1 MESPSPCC
9 KMGLP
14 NPQCNQYISMSY
26 KHDSAISFGNTP
38 SPWPNLGWVTSLG
51 GDPTLRDYVHVV
63 PMNETITNVME
74 ALKM

>member
-26 KHDSAISFGNTP
+26 MHDSAISFGNTP
-38 SPWPNLGWVTSLG
+38 SPWPNLGWITPLG
-51 GDPTLRDYVHVV
+51 RDLTPRDYVV
-63 PMNETITNVME
+63 PMNEAIMNLME
-74 ALKM
+74 VLKA